1 MAESM
6 DEESLHDALEVMEAP
21 VIHGVGLD
29 GMNQS
34 LLLITKIFVN
44 LKEVKDGIDDQRT
57 QVFTKEEC
65 SVRHLWTQILENNCK
80 AFCIFIRII

>member
-21 VIHGVGLD
+21 VIHGESLD
-29 GMNQS
+29 GMNHS
-34 LLLITKIFVN
+34 LLRITKIFVN
-44 LKEVKDGIDDQRT
+44 WKEVEDGIDEQRA

-65 SVRHLWTQILENNCK
+65 SV
-80 AFCIFIRII
+80 